1 MQPNDNNGRDEH
13 GRFTPG
19 NSGGPGRPRRAVER
33 DYLTTLTEACP
44 PETWQRIVERA
55 VADAKNGDATARA
68 WLAKYLIGD
77 KPAALTELAIAEAR
91 GVTTDDELRD
101 LAARREREQRHQA
114 QLDAL
119 VEQLG

>member
-1 MQPNDNNGRDEH
+1 MQPNDGNGRDEH
-13 GRFTPG
+13 GRFAPG

-33 DYLTTLTEACP
+33 DYLTTLAEACP